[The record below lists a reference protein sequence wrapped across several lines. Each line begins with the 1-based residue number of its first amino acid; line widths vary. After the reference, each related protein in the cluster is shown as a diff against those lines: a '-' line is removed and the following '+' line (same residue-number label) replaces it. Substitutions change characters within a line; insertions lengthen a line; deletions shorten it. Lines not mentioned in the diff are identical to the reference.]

1 MLQQV
6 TPVSRRVALGR
17 AAAGATALLAA
28 TWPAAILAKPATIHR
43 PLLGSAA
50 APKRLILWG
59 SLTCPYTAMLVDK
72 LLGIQRDMPKVVAI
86 EWHHFPTH
94 PPDPAL
100 HVAALAFKGD
110 QFWRFATTVLG
121 QIYAAGGS
129 YDTLT
134 PARIEQIATSIS
146 GSPASV
152 RAALRNQALWIV
164 VRQDL
169 IAGKLMRVSK
179 TPGLFFNGYF
189 LTPDGIPN
197 DLEGFDR
204 ELRKMVAA

>member
-1 MLQQV
+1 MPRQV
-6 TPVSRRVALGR
+6 TPVSRRTALGK
-17 AAAGATALLAA
+17 AAAGATALLAGA
-28 TWPAAILAKPATIHR
+28 WPAAILAKSAPAQR

-59 SLTCPYTAMLVDK
+59 GLTCPYTAMLVDK
-72 LLGIQRDMPKVVAI
+72 LLGIQRDMPKVVAV

-100 HVAALAFKGD
+100 HVAALAFKGN
-110 QFWRFATTVLG
+110 QFWRFTSTVLG

-134 PARIEQIATSIS
+134 PARIEEIATLIS

-152 RAALRNQALWIV
+152 RAALRDQALWII

-169 IAGKLMRVSK
+169 IAGKLMGVSK

-197 DLEGFDR
+197 DIEGFDR